1 MSLVGAV
8 RLRFFEGKGD
18 ASSSVPAS
26 AELLDS
32 RSTEYSAVG
41 GCGFDTAF
49 SCPAFLL
56 SLRLLPCDGR
66 DFEVWWLLAE
76 RTGGIA
82 TGPDC

>member
-8 RLRFFEGKGD
+8 RLRFFEGRGD

-32 RSTEYSAVG
+32 CSTEYSAVD
-41 GCGFDTAF
+41 GCGLDTAF

-56 SLRLLPCDGR
+56 SSRLAPFDCR

-76 RTGGIA
+76 GTGGIV
-82 TGPDC
+82 TGPNY